1 MQALVAN
8 LRSIQ
13 TKFRTS
19 QVFRVNITKQ
29 NKTKDP
35 SHVIFH
41 FENKKNN
48 LTHNIEITYICN
60 SATIYH

>member
-41 FENKKNN
+41 FENKKK
-48 LTHNIEITYICN
+48 
-60 SATIYH
+60 